1 MIRQDLGE
9 RHPDWAG
16 VTRDVVDV
24 RGTAVHVL
32 RAGRPGSGVPQLLV
46 HGLGGSSS
54 NWLEVM
60 RALADHGEVV
70 APDLPGFG
78 RTRPPVPSAS
88 RVRANARFLPA
99 LLDALGWERAIVHG
113 NSMGGT
119 LATLLTSLAPE
130 RVRALVLV
138 APALP
143 TPKRDM
149 TELSKEALTTFV
161 PLSVPALG
169 RALALRR
176 LRSSSPEQLWED
188 AGRTSFHDPARIR
201 PEMVAIALENARFTL
216 AAPWRIPSTVTAGE
230 SLVAALF
237 GARELRRAIDAAT
250 MPGLVVWG
258 DRDRLVGRPVIE
270 EIVRRRPE
278 WEVVELDDVGHVP
291 MMEAPDRYTKAVG
304 PWLSGLAHAA

>member
-1 MIRQDLGE
+1 MRQDLGE

-32 RAGRPGSGVPQLLV
+32 RAGAPASGTPQLLV

-60 RALADHGEVV
+60 RDLAEHGEVV

-99 LLDALGWERAIVHG
+99 LLDALGWGRAVVHG

-130 RVRALVLV
+130 RVHAVVLV

-143 TPKRDM
+143 TPKR
-149 TELSKEALTTFV
+149 ELTRLSSEALTRFL
-161 PLSVPALG
+161 PLSVPVVG
-169 RALALRR
+169 RAAALRT
-176 LRSSSPEQLWED
+176 LRRMTPEQIWED
-188 AGRTSFHDPARIR
+188 AGRTSFHDVARIR
-201 PEMVAIALENARFTL
+201 PEMVALALENARL
-216 AAPWRIPSTVTAGE
+216 AVETPWRFPSTITAAE

-258 DRDRLVGRPVIE
+258 DRDLLVGRPVIE

-278 WEVVELDDVGHVP
+278 WEVLELDDVGHVP
-291 MMEAPDRYTKAVG
+291 MMEAPDRYAKAVG